1 MLSALAPKRAAASA
15 PPHFSTPLYHTV
27 PRLGTIPA
35 PNLLS
40 GNNSLSSVHFRI
52 SRPMGRRGPPSGRLR
67 RPAAAYEGLR
77 PSALRV
83 PPPPFPS
90 GPKFSLPARPCGP
103 AAACGRAAPCY
114 DIPIPYFNL
123 APQGKYPCPGGDI
136 FLLHAKSSPYRGAFL
151 YLIQYYRSSS
161 VMPKGGRNCIINC
174 SASGSSISWIACS
187 RVS

>member
-1 MLSALAPKRAAASA
+1 MTS
-15 PPHFSTPLYHTV
+15 
-27 PRLGTIPA
+27 
-35 PNLLS
+35 
-40 GNNSLSSVHFRI
+40 
-52 SRPMGRRGPPSGRLR
+52 
-67 RPAAAYEGLR
+67 
-77 PSALRV
+77 
-83 PPPPFPS
+83 
-90 GPKFSLPARPCGP
+90 P

-123 APQGKYPCPGGDI
+123 APQGKYPCTGGDI

>member
-1 MLSALAPKRAAASA
+1 MTS
-15 PPHFSTPLYHTV
+15 
-27 PRLGTIPA
+27 
-35 PNLLS
+35 
-40 GNNSLSSVHFRI
+40 
-52 SRPMGRRGPPSGRLR
+52 
-67 RPAAAYEGLR
+67 
-77 PSALRV
+77 
-83 PPPPFPS
+83 
-90 GPKFSLPARPCGP
+90 P

-123 APQGKYPCPGGDI
+123 TPQGKYPCPGGDI

>member
-1 MLSALAPKRAAASA
+1 MLSALAPSRAAASA
-15 PPHFSTPLYHTV
+15 PPHFSTPLYHTF

-103 AAACGRAAPCY
+103 AAACGRPAPH
-114 DIPIPYFNL
+114 PAQKEKMF
-123 APQGKYPCPGGDI
+123 APLDRCPKCWYNVLGKLRDMGELPWQQ
-136 FLLHAKSSPYRGAFL
+136 K
-151 YLIQYYRSSS
+151 Q
-161 VMPKGGRNCIINC
+161 KRNT
-174 SASGSSISWIACS
+174 AM
-187 RVS
+187 RVFPP